1 MNVSTFK
8 PLKQQVNSD
17 DKYTDLGYIPCNGYV
32 PCQPDYLPA
41 EKLSERLDGAM
52 PCHNYKD
59 QGDTPSGCW

>member
-32 PCQPDYLPA
+32 PCKVMQKPRFILKLPDVEMLTN
-41 EKLSERLDGAM
+41 L
-52 PCHNYKD
+52 HNY
-59 QGDTPSGCW
+59 